1 MNAAC
6 NKDRRATTAHKVSHN
21 HVCYQ
26 GSHAAPPIIHL
37 GFTIMSIHIVWV
49 CTTNMEHSTMR
60 LVQR

>member
-26 GSHAAPPIIHL
+26 GSHVAPPMYSPRIYNHVYSHRV
-37 GFTIMSIHIVWV
+37 GVYYEYGTF
-49 CTTNMEHSTMR
+49 N
-60 LVQR
+60 